1 MICTP
6 KTGQTSKGV
15 FYMKYDWKFK
25 LKCVEEYKQGKWT
38 EKPEW
43 ATCSDER
50 FHKKINVWARTY
62 DQHGLN
68 GLKHKSTN
76 KEWSAE
82 DRFELVAKVL
92 GGNSITSVAI
102 DAGISDGQLYQWV
115 RKYKIYGYDGLQ
127 LRKGRKP
134 KDPIISKD
142 NKPKELTASEREELT
157 LLRRQNEYLR
167 AENAYLKKLR
177 ALIVQ
182 KKAESSVKAKKL
194 KSSEG
199 SGKKDT
205 D

>member
-1 MICTP
+1 MDRE
-6 KTGQTSKGV
+6 TGMGNMQWRKIS
-15 FYMKYDWKFK
+15 
-25 LKCVEEYKQGKWT
+25 Q
-38 EKPEW
+38 
-43 ATCSDER
+43 R
-50 FHKKINVWARTY
+50 INVWARTY

-115 RKYKIYGYDGLQ
+115 RKCKIYGYDGLQ

-134 KDPIISKD
+134 KDPIMSKD